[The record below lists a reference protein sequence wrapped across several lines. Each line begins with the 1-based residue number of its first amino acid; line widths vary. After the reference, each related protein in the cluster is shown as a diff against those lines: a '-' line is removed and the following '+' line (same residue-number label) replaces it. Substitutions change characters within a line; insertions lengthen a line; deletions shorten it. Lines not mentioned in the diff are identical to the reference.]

1 VREAPA
7 VLVFA
12 LLLFGAAAAC
22 ALRGAAGLATLPRRR
37 VLHGLVEAEGP
48 GAEAAAAEP
57 LNRSLSE
64 RVLQPALERIGRI
77 LGRFLPDRIA
87 ASTDGLLQRA
97 GVRGQARSWLAAR
110 ALLAAGLG
118 GYAGLIASRAPRAA
132 LLVPV
137 LAWLGWMAPTAYLQS
152 RARRRR
158 DRLRDDLPDAMD
170 LLTVCVEAGLGF
182 DQALQRVVARFPGP
196 VAEEFGHVLRD
207 QALGT
212 PRRSAMLA
220 VLDRTDLPEL
230 RAFVHAI
237 LQAEDLGVRIASV
250 LRVQSESLRE
260 QRRQRA
266 EEAALKAPVKMA
278 FPMIFLILPALFLVV
293 LGPAV
298 LDGIRALGARH
309 P

>member
-1 VREAPA
+1 MA
-7 VLVFA
+7 VVV
-12 LLLFGAAAAC
+12 LLLFGVAAAC
-22 ALRGAAGLATLPRRR
+22 AARGAAGIATEGRRR
-37 VLHGLVEAEGP
+37 VLQGLAGLDGP
-48 GAEAAAAEP
+48 GADAAAAEP
-57 LNRSLSE
+57 LNHSLSE
-64 RVLQPALERIGRI
+64 RVLQPALETIGRM
-77 LGRFLPDRIA
+77 LSRFLPDRIA
-87 ASTDGLLQRA
+87 ASTDGLLQHA
-97 GVRGQARSWLAAR
+97 GLRGRPGSWVAAR

-118 GYAGLIASRAPRAA
+118 AYALLIASRAPRAA

-137 LAWLGWMAPTAYLQS
+137 AAWLGWAAPGTYLQS

-158 DRLRDDLPDAMD
+158 ERMRDDLPDAMD

-182 DQALQRVVARFPGP
+182 DQALHRVVARFPGP

-212 PRRSAMLA
+212 PRRTAMLG
-220 VLDRTDLPEL
+220 VVERTDLPEL
-230 RAFVHAI
+230 RGFVHAI

-260 QRRQRA
+260 KRRQRA

-278 FPMIFLILPALFLVV
+278 FPMIFLILPSLFLVV

-298 LDGIRALGARH
+298 LDAVHSLIGSRG
-309 P
+309 